1 MGHSKNWQN
10 KLSNNN
16 LLLQSV
22 FQDLIQR
29 VNIYLHLTLRRCDLC
44 STGRAENVGE
54 RERADVRGFPG
65 AESESVSGDQTRGQQ
80 RVISYQEPG
89 SETQIS
95 LDTNSLHLLRYSGT
109 QDTQSGELARESVKL
124 QSGSHLTLE

>member
-1 MGHSKNWQN
+1 MT
-10 KLSNNN
+10 
-16 LLLQSV
+16 SV
-22 FQDLIQR
+22 AP
-29 VNIYLHLTLRRCDLC
+29 
-44 STGRAENVGE
+44 GRAENVGE

-109 QDTQSGELARESVKL
+109 QDTQSGEIYTGKVLNCNP
-124 QSGSHLTLE
+124 GHI